1 MTTSEHSSRE
11 TIRST
16 APARSVGAADA
27 DAPKRS
33 VALIRNIGIIAHI
46 DAGKTTLTERL
57 LYYSGRTHRVGDVDA
72 GTTVTDWMAQERE
85 RGITITAAVIM
96 IPWRDD
102 LTRQSAQIN
111 IVDTPG
117 HIDFTAEVQRSLR
130 VLDAGVVVFDAV
142 AGVEPQSETVWHQ
155 ADQYAVPRI
164 CFVNKMDRPG
174 ADLERTLRMIR
185 ERLNAKPAALQ
196 LPIYEDEVFVGVVDL
211 IQESALVYSG
221 EAGAEPQQVQI
232 PEALAAQV
240 RVARERLVEAV
251 AATDEELTE
260 RYLAGEPLVEQAL
273 IRALR
278 KAVLEN
284 KLVPVFMGSALHN
297 RGIQPVLDAIVRYL
311 PSPLDLPCVEGV
323 DPVSGEPLAR
333 AADPQAPFCA
343 MAFKVV
349 SDPWVGRLSYLR
361 VYSGTL
367 DASTRLLNTTRQ
379 QTERV
384 SRVLRMSAQK
394 REDIGTCCA
403 GDIVAVVG
411 LKHTYTGDTLCDP
424 DGPILLEQISFPA
437 PVIRVAV
444 APVSTVEQDKLFR
457 ALRRLADED
466 PTFQTR
472 YDTESGQTLIN
483 GMGELHLEIIV
494 DRLLREF
501 GVECSVGPPQPA
513 YRETITRQA
522 KGEGRYIHQ
531 SGGSGSY
538 AVVRL
543 ALSPGKSGEGFGF
556 ENQAPVSQLPLLY
569 ISAIEHGIRGAME
582 AGELAGFPVTDVRVV
597 VTGGRFH
604 EVDSHRRDFEI
615 AGSMAFKAAYR
626 RASAVLL
633 EPVMQVATQVGD
645 EHIGP
650 VIKDLATRRGTVTG
664 VESETEGRYLVKAE
678 VPLRTMFGY
687 VTGLRSLTSGHGSFT
702 MQFAHYEPVDAETA
716 AEIISE
722 QRVDRRRR

>member
-1 MTTSEHSSRE
+1 
-11 TIRST
+11 
-16 APARSVGAADA
+16 
-27 DAPKRS
+27 
-33 VALIRNIGIIAHI
+33 
-46 DAGKTTLTERL
+46 
-57 LYYSGRTHRVGDVDA
+57 
-72 GTTVTDWMAQERE
+72 
-85 RGITITAAVIM
+85 
-96 IPWRDD
+96 
-102 LTRQSAQIN
+102 
-111 IVDTPG
+111 
-117 HIDFTAEVQRSLR
+117 
-130 VLDAGVVVFDAV
+130 
-142 AGVEPQSETVWHQ
+142 
-155 ADQYAVPRI
+155 
-164 CFVNKMDRPG
+164 
-174 ADLERTLRMIR
+174 
-185 ERLNAKPAALQ
+185 
-196 LPIYEDEVFVGVVDL
+196 
-211 IQESALVYSG
+211 
-221 EAGAEPQQVQI
+221 
-232 PEALAAQV
+232 
-240 RVARERLVEAV
+240 
-251 AATDEELTE
+251 
-260 RYLAGEPLVEQAL
+260 
-273 IRALR
+273 
-278 KAVLEN
+278 
-284 KLVPVFMGSALHN
+284 MGSALHN

-311 PSPLDLPCVEGV
+311 PSPLDVPSVEGV
-323 DPVSGEPLAR
+323 DPVSGESLAR
-333 AADPQAPFCA
+333 AADPQAPLCA

-367 DASTRLLNTTRQ
+367 EAGTRMLNTTRQ
-379 QTERV
+379 EQERV

-424 DGPILLEQISFPA
+424 DGPILLERISFPE

-472 YDTESGQTLIN
+472 YDTDTGQTLIN

-522 KGEGRYIHQ
+522 SAEGRYIHQ

-538 AVVRL
+538 GVVQL
-543 ALSPGKSGEGFGF
+543 ALSPGRSGEGFSF
-556 ENQAPVSQLPLLY
+556 ENRAPVPQLPLNY
-569 ISAIEHGIRGAME
+569 IPAIERGILGAME

-615 AGSMAFKAAYR
+615 AGSMAFKAAVR
-626 RASAVLL
+626 RASAILL

-650 VIKDLATRRGTVTG
+650 VIKDISTRRGTVTG
-664 VESETEGRYLVKAE
+664 VEFEAEGRYLVKAD
-678 VPLRTMFGY
+678 VPLRQMFGY
-687 VTGLRSLTSGHGSFT
+687 VTGLRSLTSGHGSYT
-702 MQFAHYEPVDAETA
+702 MQFAHYEPVDTDIAE
-716 AEIISE
+716 EIISE
-722 QRVDRRRR
+722 QRVGGRPR